1 LLLLVDVVPEPEDDE
16 VEEVDEL
23 LPDDELSELLDSFFA
38 AEPFDDPP
46 EDEPERL
53 SVR

>member
-1 LLLLVDVVPEPEDDE
+1 LLLLVDVVPEPDDDG

-23 LPDDELSELLDSFFA
+23 LPDDELSLPASFFA
-38 AEPFDDPP
+38 VEPFDDPP
-46 EDEPERL
+46 DEEPERL